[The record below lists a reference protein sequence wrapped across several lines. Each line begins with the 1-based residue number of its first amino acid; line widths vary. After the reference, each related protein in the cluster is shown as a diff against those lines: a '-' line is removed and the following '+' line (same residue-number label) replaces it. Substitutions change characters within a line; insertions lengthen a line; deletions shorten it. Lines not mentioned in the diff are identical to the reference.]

1 MMQKMTITEK
11 SKEKLPFKV
20 KLAYGLSGY
29 SSFIT
34 WTLFSLYGLY
44 FFTDV
49 VGMSA
54 AFAGMII
61 SLGTIWDAVIDPVI
75 GSVSDNIKSEKG
87 RRRPLIIGVAVPFAI
102 ISILLFT
109 NLGLGD
115 TASKFYFVL
124 IILAYYTAQAIL
136 DISSSA
142 LGSEMTL
149 DYDERSSL
157 ATYKNFFCMIVVIV
171 VSPTLMLTA
180 RLGSRFS
187 NADFGWSCTIALY
200 MVIAL
205 VCIFIL
211 WKATKGYERY
221 AEESGSGKI
230 RFSDIKDIFKNKST
244 RIVMYI
250 FALAVFGNT
259 MNLSLQVYYYS
270 YYVQMNEAQIASVT
284 MVVGILSCIGAFGID
299 VLCKKVS
306 KKAAWIIA
314 VGTEALSMI
323 LFIGFFISPGNM
335 SLVYVLVILMALG
348 TCAVY
353 QIPWSM
359 IPDCVDVNELVSGK
373 RTDGV
378 IFGFIAFF
386 QKVAGAVAVAV
397 VGVALSAIG
406 YVEGAAQSEA
416 TLNGLKCLYAFACGG
431 IFLISVLVV
440 MRYPLSKER
449 HDKVLESIQCKK
461 QGLDVDMKQFKDLI

>member
-1 MMQKMTITEK
+1 MIQNNALTNK
-11 SKEKLPFKV
+11 SKGKLPFKV

-75 GSVSDNIKSEKG
+75 GSLSDNIKSEKG
-87 RRRPLIIGVAVPFAI
+87 RRRPLIIGVALPFAV

-109 NLGLGD
+109 NFGFSD
-115 TASKFYFVL
+115 TVSKIYFV
-124 IILAYYTAQAIL
+124 IVILAYYTTQAVL

-157 ATYKNFFCMIVVIV
+157 ATYKNLFCMIVVIV
-171 VSPTLMLTA
+171 LSPTLMLTSYF
-180 RLGSRFS
+180 GSKFKNS
-187 NADFGWSCTIALY
+187 DFGWSCTVALY

-205 VCIFIL
+205 ICIFVL

-221 AEESGSGKI
+221 AEDSGSSKI
-230 RFSDIKDIFKNKST
+230 RFRDIRDIFKNKST

-270 YYVQMNEAQIASVT
+270 YYVQMDEAQIASVT
-284 MVVGILSCIGAFGID
+284 MVVGLLSCVGAFGID
-299 VLCKKVS
+299 LLCKKVS

-314 VGTEALSMI
+314 VGIEAISMI
-323 LFIGFFISPGNM
+323 LFIGFFISPGNIA
-335 SLVYVLVILMALG
+335 LVYVLVILMALG

-359 IPDCVDVNELVSGK
+359 IPDCVDVNELISDK
-373 RTDGV
+373 RTDGI

-386 QKVAGAVAVAV
+386 QKVAGAVAVAA

-406 YVEGAAQSEA
+406 YVEGASQSEA
-416 TLNGLKCLYAFACGG
+416 TLNSLKYLYAFVCGG
-431 IFLISVLVV
+431 IFLISVFVIT
-440 MRYPLSKER
+440 RYPLSKKR
-449 HDKVLESIQCKK
+449 HDKVLESIRRKK
-461 QGLDVDMKQFKDLI
+461 EGGKVDMEQFKDLI